1 MTTIEDILGQ
11 LQSLITGGQ
20 YQGNGVTSF
29 AAPQQAPAQIS
40 GNAASFPS
48 ISTTGS
54 PTASSGFGLNAGTL
68 GLGLQ
73 GLSSLSNL
81 IQGNKA
87 LDLSRDQFNFQKSFA
102 NTNLNNS
109 IKSYNTALE
118 DRLNARA
125 AVEGRSAASAAEQ
138 IERNR
143 LTR

>member
-11 LQSLITGGQ
+11 LQSFFTGGQ
-20 YQGNGVTSF
+20 YQGNGVTTF
-29 AAPQQAPAQIS
+29 AAPQQPAPQVS
-40 GNAASFPS
+40 GNNASFTP

-54 PTASSGFGLNAGTL
+54 PTVASSL